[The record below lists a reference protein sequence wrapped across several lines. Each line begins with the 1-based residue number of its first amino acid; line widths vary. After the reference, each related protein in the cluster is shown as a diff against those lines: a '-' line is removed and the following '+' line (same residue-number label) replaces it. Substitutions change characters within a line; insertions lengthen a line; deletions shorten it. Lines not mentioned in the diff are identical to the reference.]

1 MATSRFYDFSG
12 VRQVF
17 ANRNFA
23 IYAVGNSISL
33 TGLWVQRLAVGWLAW
48 ELTHSGLW
56 LGAVAFADL
65 FPVMVLG
72 LFGGVLADRYDR
84 RAILIAGQSLAL
96 VQAVLLWALTGL
108 SLIGIWPLFG
118 LALVQGIVVA
128 GIQPA
133 RLSLIPELVRE
144 ADLSGAVAIGAVIF
158 NIARFVGPA
167 IAGVLISAFGVATA
181 FGFNALTYVALIAAL
196 LAIHIKPRPPRRG
209 ARESALSAVGSG
221 VAYAFRHRSIA
232 PVLLFMAAVS
242 LLPRPALELLPGF
255 ADAVFVSGAGGLA
268 LLTSST
274 GLGALAAGLWLAQRK
289 STTGLTTVA
298 LNGGFLAGA
307 AIGVFAATH
316 QIWIAALSL
325 TLAGFAVASLGV
337 STQTL
342 IQAGVPDAMRG
353 RVLSIW
359 GLLLRGVPA
368 LGALLMGW
376 LSDFFGLQPPVLG
389 AVALYFAVM
398 LWLNRRR
405 VAIAGLEAGPSTGG
419 TQPER

>member
-1 MATSRFYDFSG
+1 MAANPYPLWEPCSRVPPNGRIMNSPSSGTGPSSALESPSASDIQFGSRFAPNLIASRTLFPAMALVATSKRK
-12 VRQVF
+12 
-17 ANRNFA
+17 
-23 IYAVGNSISL
+23 
-33 TGLWVQRLAVGWLAW
+33 
-48 ELTHSGLW
+48 
-56 LGAVAFADL
+56 GA
-65 FPVMVLG
+65 
-72 LFGGVLADRYDR
+72 
-84 RAILIAGQSLAL
+84 S
-96 VQAVLLWALTGL
+96 
-108 SLIGIWPLFG
+108 
-118 LALVQGIVVA
+118 
-128 GIQPA
+128 
-133 RLSLIPELVRE
+133 
-144 ADLSGAVAIGAVIF
+144 
-158 NIARFVGPA
+158 
-167 IAGVLISAFGVATA
+167 
-181 FGFNALTYVALIAAL
+181 
-196 LAIHIKPRPPRRG
+196 
-209 ARESALSAVGSG
+209 
-221 VAYAFRHRSIA
+221 
-232 PVLLFMAAVS
+232 
-242 LLPRPALELLPGF
+242 
-255 ADAVFVSGAGGLA
+255 
-268 LLTSST
+268 
-274 GLGALAAGLWLAQRK
+274 
-289 STTGLTTVA
+289 
-298 LNGGFLAGA
+298 FLAGA